1 MKKKILIWVLAA
13 VLVLSLTACVSS
25 GASTTDN
32 KYVDMEPAAA
42 AELAAEETSDATS
55 LSDIIRV
62 PFGYLLDWL
71 YTFTSNYGL
80 ALILFSLIVK
90 LVLIPMSIKSKKSML
105 KMSRLAPQTKA
116 LEAKYGDDKQ
126 KYQMAVQQMY
136 KEEGVSM
143 GGGCL
148 WSFVPMLLLLPLYTV
163 VRQPIVYMLHENL
176 DVANQIIEVIK
187 QAQPELFA
195 GNAYYHQM
203 IAAQYIPQ
211 YAEAIKAAIPAI
223 GETALAGINFGFM
236 GIDLGAVPQF
246 NVFAATWA
254 WNWAHIGSLLIALA
268 SAGYQVV
275 SMLIMQKQNDSL
287 VTNSDGIQDK
297 ETAENSAAAQ
307 SNKVMMWTMP
317 LMMLWIGFTVPCAL
331 SLYWFVG
338 GVVRTVEDV
347 FLNKKYRKEYDA
359 EDAERL
365 KRRLEQ
371 DRIEAE
377 KEKLRAQRRAENPD
391 GITENTSKKRLQK
404 QQRDQEAAAKEA
416 AAREYAAR
424 KGKLPEDKPEKEALS
439 GISDR
444 PYCKGRAYDPNR
456 YAQNS
461 EEE

>member
-1 MKKKILIWVLAA
+1 MLAFHIA
-13 VLVLSLTACVSS
+13 
-25 GASTTDN
+25 
-32 KYVDMEPAAA
+32 
-42 AELAAEETSDATS
+42 
-55 LSDIIRV
+55 DIIQV
-62 PFGYLLDWL
+62 PFGYLMEAL
-71 YTFTSNYGL
+71 YRLTNNYGF
-80 ALILFSLIVK
+80 ALILFSVIVQ
-90 LVLIPMSIKSKKSML
+90 LVLLPITAKSKKSMM
-105 KMSRLAPQTKA
+105 KMSRLTPQLQEIQRRYA
-116 LEAKYGDDKQ
+116 NDPARQNQAMQDLYR
-126 KYQMAVQQMY
+126 
-136 KEEGVSM
+136 EEGVSM

-163 VRQPIVYMLHENL
+163 VRQPIVYMLHENME
-176 DVANQIIEVIK
+176 VANQVVEVIK
-187 QAQPELFA
+187 GINPELFG

-223 GETALAGINFGFM
+223 GDIALEGINFGFI

-246 NVFAATWA
+246 NVFASTWA
-254 WNWAHIGSLLIALA
+254 WNWAHIGALLIALC

-275 SMLIMQKQNDSL
+275 SMLIMQKMNDSL
-287 VTNSDGIQDK
+287 VTDKDGIQDK
-297 ETAENSAAAQ
+297 ETAENSQTAQ
-307 SNKVMMWTMP
+307 TNKVMMWTMP

-347 FLNKKYRKEYDA
+347 ILNNRYRKIYDA

-377 KEKLRAQRRAENPD
+377 KERIRAQRRAENPD

-404 QQRDQEAAAKEA
+404 QQRDAEAAQKAAAAKE
-416 AAREYAAR
+416 YAMK
-424 KGKLPEDKPEKEALS
+424 KGKLVEDEEENLPLS
-439 GISDR
+439 GIADR

-456 YAQNS
+456 YASDAKEN
-461 EEE
+461 

>member
-1 MKKKILIWVLAA
+1 ML
-13 VLVLSLTACVSS
+13 LSFHIA
-25 GASTTDN
+25 
-32 KYVDMEPAAA
+32 
-42 AELAAEETSDATS
+42 
-55 LSDIIRV
+55 DIIQV
-62 PFGYLLDWL
+62 PFGYLMELL
-71 YTFTSNYGL
+71 YRLTNSYGM
-80 ALILFSLIVK
+80 ALILFAILVQ
-90 LVLIPMSIKSKKSML
+90 LVLLPITAKSKKSMM
-105 KMSRLAPQTKA
+105 KMSRLTPRMQDIQRRYA
-116 LEAKYGDDKQ
+116 DDPNRQ
-126 KYQMAVQQMY
+126 NQAIQELY

-148 WSFVPMLLLLPLYTV
+148 WSFVPMLLLIPLYTV

-176 DVANQIIEVIK
+176 DVANQVVEVIK
-187 QAQPELFA
+187 GLNPDLFT
-195 GNAYYHQM
+195 GNAYYQQM

-211 YAEAIKAAIPAI
+211 YAEAIKAAIPGI
-223 GETALAGINFGFM
+223 SDLALGGINFGFI

-246 NVFAATWA
+246 NVFTSTWA
-254 WNWAHIGSLLIALA
+254 WNWAHIGALLIALA

-287 VTNSDGIQDK
+287 VTNKDGIQDK
-297 ETAENSAAAQ
+297 EAVENSQTAQ
-307 SNKVMMWTMP
+307 TNKMMMFMMP

-347 FLNKKYRKEYDA
+347 ILNKRYRKIYDA

-365 KRRLEQ
+365 KRRMEQ
-371 DRIEAE
+371 DKIEAE
-377 KEKLRAQRRAENPD
+377 KERVRAQRRAENPD

-424 KGKLPEDKPEKEALS
+424 KGKQPEEKQEKEALS
-439 GISDR
+439 GIADR

-461 EEE
+461 KEE

>member
-1 MKKKILIWVLAA
+1 MLAFHIA
-13 VLVLSLTACVSS
+13 
-25 GASTTDN
+25 
-32 KYVDMEPAAA
+32 
-42 AELAAEETSDATS
+42 
-55 LSDIIRV
+55 DIIQV
-62 PFGYLLDWL
+62 PFGYLMEAL
-71 YTFTSNYGL
+71 YRLTNNYGF
-80 ALILFSLIVK
+80 AMILFSVIVQ
-90 LVLIPMSIKSKKSML
+90 LVLLPITAKSKKSMM
-105 KMSRLAPQTKA
+105 KMSRLTPQLQEIQRRYA
-116 LEAKYGDDKQ
+116 NDPARQNQAMQDLYR
-126 KYQMAVQQMY
+126 
-136 KEEGVSM
+136 EEGVSM

-163 VRQPIVYMLHENL
+163 VRQPIVYMLHENME
-176 DVANQIIEVIK
+176 VANQVVEVIK
-187 QAQPELFA
+187 GINPELFG

-223 GETALAGINFGFM
+223 GDIALEGINFGFI

-246 NVFAATWA
+246 NVFASTWA
-254 WNWAHIGSLLIALA
+254 WNWAHIGALLIALC

-275 SMLIMQKQNDSL
+275 SMLIMQKMNDSL
-287 VTNSDGIQDK
+287 VTDKDGIQDK
-297 ETAENSAAAQ
+297 ETAENSQTAQ
-307 SNKVMMWTMP
+307 TNKVMMWTMP

-347 FLNKKYRKEYDA
+347 ILNNRYRKIYDA

-377 KEKLRAQRRAENPD
+377 KERIRAQRRAENPD

-404 QQRDQEAAAKEA
+404 QQRDAEAAQKAAAAKE
-416 AAREYAAR
+416 YAMK
-424 KGKLPEDKPEKEALS
+424 KGKLVEDEEENLPLS
-439 GISDR
+439 GIADR

-456 YAQNS
+456 YASDAKEN
-461 EEE
+461 

>member
-1 MKKKILIWVLAA
+1 MLAFHIA
-13 VLVLSLTACVSS
+13 
-25 GASTTDN
+25 
-32 KYVDMEPAAA
+32 
-42 AELAAEETSDATS
+42 
-55 LSDIIRV
+55 DIIQV
-62 PFGYLLDWL
+62 PFGYLMEAL
-71 YTFTSNYGL
+71 YRLTNNYGF
-80 ALILFSLIVK
+80 ALILFSVIVQ
-90 LVLIPMSIKSKKSML
+90 LVLLPITAKSKKSMM
-105 KMSRLAPQTKA
+105 KMSRLTPQLQEIQRRYA
-116 LEAKYGDDKQ
+116 NDPARQNQAMQDLYR
-126 KYQMAVQQMY
+126 
-136 KEEGVSM
+136 EEGVSM

-163 VRQPIVYMLHENL
+163 VRQPIVYMLHENME
-176 DVANQIIEVIK
+176 VANQVVEVIK
-187 QAQPELFA
+187 GINPELFG

-223 GETALAGINFGFM
+223 GDIALEGINFGFI

-246 NVFAATWA
+246 NVFASTWA
-254 WNWAHIGSLLIALA
+254 WNWAHIGALLIALC

-275 SMLIMQKQNDSL
+275 SMLIMQKMNDSL
-287 VTNSDGIQDK
+287 VTDKDGIQDK
-297 ETAENSAAAQ
+297 ETAENSQTAQ
-307 SNKVMMWTMP
+307 TNKVMMWTMP

-347 FLNKKYRKEYDA
+347 ILNNRYRKIYDA

-377 KEKLRAQRRAENPD
+377 KERVRAQRRAENPD

-404 QQRDQEAAAKEA
+404 QQRDAEAAQKAAAAKE
-416 AAREYAAR
+416 YAMK
-424 KGKLPEDKPEKEALS
+424 KGKLVEDEEENLPLS
-439 GISDR
+439 GIADR

-456 YAQNS
+456 YASDAKEN
-461 EEE
+461 